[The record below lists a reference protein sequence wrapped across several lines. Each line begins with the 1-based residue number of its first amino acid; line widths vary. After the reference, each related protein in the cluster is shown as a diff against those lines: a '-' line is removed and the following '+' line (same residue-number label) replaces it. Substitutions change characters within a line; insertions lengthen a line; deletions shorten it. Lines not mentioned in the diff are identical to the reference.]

1 MVASALNLT
10 REGRHIAFFFHSA
23 SGLLNAKEQ
32 MTGKQEL
39 TQADFSSR
47 F

>member
-1 MVASALNLT
+1 MVASTLNLT
-10 REGRHIAFFFHSA
+10 REGRHIANFFYCA
-23 SGLLNAKEQ
+23 SGLLNAKEE

-39 TQADFSSR
+39 TWVDFHSS

>member
-10 REGRHIAFFFHSA
+10 REGRHIAIFFFNSA

-39 TQADFSSR
+39 T
-47 F
+47 